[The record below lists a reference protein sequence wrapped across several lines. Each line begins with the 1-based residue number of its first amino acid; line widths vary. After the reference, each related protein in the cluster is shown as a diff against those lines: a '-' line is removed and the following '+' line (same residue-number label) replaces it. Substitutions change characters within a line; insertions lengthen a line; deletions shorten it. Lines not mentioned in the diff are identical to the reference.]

1 MKRYIVMAACSAFF
15 LLVAPIHAAK
25 CVEAPS
31 ENSSIMSE
39 FQNCNADE
47 PVATHAVGSVT
58 GPSFSHHKG
67 PGYEGFADV
76 SLLATMT
83 GESAVSVSTTHGY
96 AFNPW
101 LFIGGGVACDVYRE
115 AFFTPV
121 YAAAR
126 FTFRDSELSPYAD
139 VRVGFSP
146 GKKDDSI
153 WAMGAYFTPALGVR
167 FALVGRCALN
177 VGVAYVLQSQST
189 DYSYDDGYKRYFGT
203 SVTLHHALSLRVG
216 VAF

>member
-15 LLVAPIHAAK
+15 LLVAPTHAAK
-25 CVEAPS
+25 CAKAPS

-39 FQNCNADE
+39 FWGCNTDE
-47 PVATHAVGSVT
+47 PVAIHAAGSVT

-101 LFIGGGVACDVYRE
+101 LFIGGGVACDIYRE
-115 AFFTPV
+115 ALFTPV

-126 FTFRDSELSPYAD
+126 FTFRDSGLSPYAD

-146 GKKDDSI
+146 GKKDDSL